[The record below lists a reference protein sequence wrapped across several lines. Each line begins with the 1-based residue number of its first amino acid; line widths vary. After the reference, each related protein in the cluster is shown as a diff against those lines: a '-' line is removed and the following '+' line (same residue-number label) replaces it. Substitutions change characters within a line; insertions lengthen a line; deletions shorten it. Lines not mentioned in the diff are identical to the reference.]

1 MKKIL
6 LITLFACLSL
16 QGCSDLDSVLDPLK
30 DSESKSLDALKD
42 SASES
47 DTKGTTTTSS
57 SSSKGT
63 TMTSTPVSLG
73 STTVISSSGDRTT
86 TPNSTSK
93 GSTTTSG
100 SSNTTSSNTQ
110 ELKCNTQVGAIVKT
124 TKEEF
129 PNHLKACPTLSFSW
143 GTDSSGKTFKGT
155 PEGSCKSAIENTIT
169 GKGKSACYCYIAT
182 NVSATSA
189 VSNGNWMCWV
199 A

>member
-42 SASES
+42 TASES

-63 TMTSTPVSLG
+63 TITSTPVSLG

-93 GSTTTSG
+93 GSTTTTG

-124 TKEEF
+124 TKEQW
-129 PNHLKACPTLSFSW
+129 PNYVKACPTLNFYW
-143 GTDSSGKTFKGT
+143 GSDAGVNNGT
-155 PEGSCKSAIENTIT
+155 PEGSCKSAIQNTIS

>member
-47 DTKGTTTTSS
+47 DTKGTTTT
-57 SSSKGT
+57 T
-63 TMTSTPVSLG
+63 
-73 STTVISSSGDRTT
+73 
-86 TPNSTSK
+86 
-93 GSTTTSG
+93 G

-124 TKEEF
+124 TKEQW
-129 PNHLKACPTLSFSW
+129 PNYVKACPTLNFYW
-143 GTDSSGKTFKGT
+143 GSDAGVNNGT
-155 PEGSCKSAIENTIT
+155 PEGSCKSAIQNTIS

-189 VSNGNWMCWV
+189 ISNGNWICWV